1 MLTPNNILYVKQPE
15 ETEHNQLL
23 RGVGGTKTK
32 NSNIIPRIITL

>member
-23 RGVGGTKTK
+23 GGGTKTK
-32 NSNIIPRIITL
+32 NSNIVPRIITL